1 MLCESFWIHWKQ
13 YNATF
18 ISHMSMF
25 ANIALLGG
33 GVRVI
38 GFELENK
45 ENQKEIKGTTKP
57 LMANLDI
64 THLYNVPSTSWW
76 KTLGLALYST

>member
-45 ENQKEIKGTTKP
+45 GRSKEDQRHYKAFDGKLRHHSFI
-57 LMANLDI
+57 
-64 THLYNVPSTSWW
+64 
-76 KTLGLALYST
+76 